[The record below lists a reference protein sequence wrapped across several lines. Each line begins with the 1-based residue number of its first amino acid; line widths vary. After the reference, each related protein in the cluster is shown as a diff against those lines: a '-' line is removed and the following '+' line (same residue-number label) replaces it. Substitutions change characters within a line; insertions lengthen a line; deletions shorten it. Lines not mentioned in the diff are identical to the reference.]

1 MNSQYS
7 KNIHIQLQ
15 AKQQSYNKAY
25 FASKNELLSWASK
38 LLDLKLTTLEEMGT
52 GAVFCQLL
60 DACHPGTVKLN
71 KVNWKANSETDYISN
86 FKIFQQ
92 GLLTNDINKPIDINR
107 LSKGKQYDLNEL
119 LQWIYGYY
127 LNSKDNLRDR
137 YNAKKKRGGQNFI
150 FNNKKNEIKKKY
162 RKKQIR
168 SNSKDIDTMTQI
180 SSASNNLSISNTSS
194 NYNENNYRNN
204 YNNFN
209 VSNLRRNLRNNNY
222 QNIINTNKNKNI
234 YEDTRYRN
242 KSKQE
247 KNNKFYQYE
256 ERILNNNN
264 IFTQNKS
271 NRNVPNNNIN
281 TYNNNIYNTMNRYPS
296 NDVINNINN
305 NILSSS
311 SKRNFKNIF
320 EKTPSDYPNYNYE
333 EEENELE
340 NDNELDMTDFIG
352 LNEEEMKELIRQEK
366 KDGNKIRDL
375 KNIIRKLRTNIISK
389 EKEMMNLKN
398 AISEEYKL
406 KNFYL
411 NKLKDIEYLYF
422 NPVIQNTN
430 ENKNTILRQLLCSNQ
445 DSTIILDENN
455 YAYLKNNDLNNNK
468 SIINNNNKSIILSS
482 KKSKSNKKIEQINN
496 LDNDIIME
504 NKISNNINE
513 GKYETNMAES
523 IYMNNNDIN
532 NNINNDNKSKK
543 LNFSSRKNY
552 NQNYIDNLFD
562 SFNDISKIET
572 NNNNNNNYYYI
583 EQKQNIIPIKLNQ
596 NESKMTQMS
605 SYQNYNLSKS
615 TYNINNNLK
624 AINDE
629 NQNMNTY
636 INYQKDNGLSKDYIN
651 GKKYLAYSEKRKEKG
666 DNEQIR
672 VIANKT
678 EFKSN
683 FNNDISS
690 MLLNDSL
697 HIPNI

>member
-38 LLDLKLTTLEEMGT
+38 LLDLELTTLEEMGT

-127 LNSKDNLRDR
+127 LNSKDDLRDT

-352 LNEEEMKELIRQEK
+352 LNEEEMKDLIRQEK

-468 SIINNNNKSIILSS
+468 SIINNNNKSIMLSS
-482 KKSKSNKKIEQINN
+482 KKSKSNKKIEQIND

-552 NQNYIDNLFD
+552 NPNYIDNLFD

-572 NNNNNNNYYYI
+572 NNNNNYYI

>member
-38 LLDLKLTTLEEMGT
+38 LLDLELTTLEEMGT

-127 LNSKDNLRDR
+127 LNSKDDLRDT

-468 SIINNNNKSIILSS
+468 SIINNNNKSIMLSS
-482 KKSKSNKKIEQINN
+482 KKSKSNKKIEQIND

-552 NQNYIDNLFD
+552 NPNYIDNLFD

-572 NNNNNNNYYYI
+572 NNNNNYYI